1 MRRTLHINPGDAVPI
16 WRQIEEGVRRLV
28 ATGALGPGDSVPSV
42 RELARQFRI
51 NPATVAKAYQR
62 LTADGLLLIRRGEGT
77 FVADRPPEMADAER
91 REVLHQGALRYAS
104 LALTSGTAR
113 KPAVKVLN
121 NAWDELVSAAEGT
134 DNE

>member
-1 MRRTLHINPGDAVPI
+1 MRRTLHVDPGDAVPI
-16 WRQIEEGVRRLV
+16 WRQIEQGVRQLV
-28 ATGALGPGDSVPSV
+28 AAGILGPGDPVPSV

-77 FVADRPPEMADAER
+77 FVTDRPPELADAER
-91 REVLHQGALRYAS
+91 RAVLHQGALRYAS

-113 KPAVKVLN
+113 KGAVRVLN
-121 NAWDELVSAAEGT
+121 SAWDELHTAVEGT
-134 DNE
+134 ENG